1 MSVLIATPHSFETLG
16 KLIDELKAQ
25 RACDKLEVVIL
36 AASRERLRLDE
47 SVLKEFHSYQVIE
60 VGPFHSVATPRA
72 VGVRAA
78 RAPVVAFAEDHA
90 YPAPGWAEA
99 LIEAHRQPWAAVG
112 PAIINANPQTRISRT
127 DLFLCYGPFVAPA
140 QSGVVSSVAGDNSTY
155 KRGLL
160 LKYGDRLEAMLE
172 DEGALHRDLR
182 AKGYQLYLEASAQ
195 TRHLNFTR
203 MSAWLSL
210 RYHGGRVYGARRVE
224 QNHWSLLRRLIYIA
238 ASPLFPLLQVWP
250 LLRVIRRPG
259 RQPEL
264 LSRVFPEIAA
274 ALVAGV
280 VGEVA
285 GYACGP
291 GDSLEKLTSL
301 RFRRDEHTSE

>member
-1 MSVLIATPHSFETLG
+1 MSVLIATPHSFETLR
-16 KLIDELKAQ
+16 KWIEALKGQTA
-25 RACDKLEVVIL
+25 RDRLEVVIL

-47 SVLKEFHSYQVIE
+47 ALLKEFHSYRVIE
-60 VGPFHSVATPRA
+60 VGPFQTVATPRA

-90 YPAPGWAEA
+90 YPAPDWAEA

-127 DLFLCYGPFVAPA
+127 DLLLCYGPFIAPVQA
-140 QSGVVSSVAGDNSTY
+140 GVVLAVAGDNSTY

-160 LKYGDRLEAMLE
+160 LEYGDRLEAMLE
-172 DEGALHRDLR
+172 DEGALQRDLR
-182 AKGYQLYLEASAQ
+182 AKGYQLYLEAKAQ

-203 MSAWLSL
+203 LSAWLSL
-210 RYHGGRVYGARRVE
+210 RYHGGRVYGARRAE
-224 QNHWSLLRRLIYIA
+224 QNHWSLLRRMIYIA
-238 ASPLFPLLQVWP
+238 ASPLFPLLQLWP

-259 RQPEL
+259 RQLFPEL
-264 LSRVFPEIAA
+264 AA

-280 VGEVA
+280 IGEVA

-301 RFRRDEHTSE
+301 RFRRDEHAPE